1 MSGCAVTSDLNRY
14 LASEEQAEALQERAE
29 SIVDEWMTKSSRI
42 MDAWDRILEDD
53 ALSTAGHD
61 IAKAVTAHRDD
72 RAAAAEELL
81 KYFEHKLRAYMADV
95 AMNRAE
101 TEMDEARRVRD
112 YED

>member
-42 MDAWDRILEDD
+42 IDAWERILEDD
-53 ALSTAGHD
+53 LSTAGHD

-81 KYFEHKLRAYMADV
+81 KYFEHKLRAYMAEA
-95 AMNRAE
+95 AMASAE
-101 TEMDEARRVRD
+101 TEMDHARRVRG